1 MSTVT
6 LTEFGFIF
14 QYKDY
19 QSVLINKDDIVNIVA
34 DLEKMLLFTKGQN
47 ICWQCLLDTVNKI
60 VCGESYFVDNS
71 TKKSIFI
78 KDLCTY
84 IIRKSGEIYSYREIG
99 KIRGASHA
107 TAIQSVRKIEG
118 ILMMPKDQ
126 FYQKTVYICK
136 LYKIN

>member
-6 LTEFGFIF
+6 STEFGLIF

-19 QSVLINKDDIVNIVA
+19 KSVLINRDDAANIVA
-34 DLEKMLLFTKGQN
+34 DFEKTLLLSKKQN
-47 ICWQCLLDTVNKI
+47 VCWQCLLDTVNKM
-60 VCGESYFVDNS
+60 VSGECSFIDNG
-71 TKKSIFI
+71 TKKSVFI

-99 KIRGASHA
+99 KIRGVSHA

-126 FYQKTVYICK
+126 FYQKTIYICK
-136 LYKIN
+136 LYKLN